1 MFVLSQSQSY
11 SWPVTV
17 ELPSSGGKFEKS
29 TFDAEFKR
37 LSQSR
42 IKEIQKQISTD
53 EISDADF
60 CKEVLVGWK
69 GIHDDNGKEIPFS
82 EGARDRL
89 IDVALVAGSICKAFF
104 ISLAGAKT
112 KN

>member
-17 ELPSSGGKFEKS
+17 ELPTSGGKFEKS

-37 LSQSR
+37 VSQSR
-42 IKEIQKQISTD
+42 IKEIQKQIEANEITD
-53 EISDADF
+53 SDF
-60 CKEVLVGWK
+60 CRDVLVGWK
-69 GIHDDNGKEIPFS
+69 GIQDESGEIPFS

-89 IDVALVAGSICKAFF
+89 IDVALVAGAIVKAFF
-104 ISLAGAKT
+104 TSLAGGKL